1 MGTID
6 ENVNKS
12 QIWDKNTEDM
22 RTTIY
27 KGKVYVLSPSIKH
40 FTQEK

>member
-12 QIWDKNTEDM
+12 QIWDKTTEDM

-27 KGKVYVLSPSIKH
+27 KGKVCVC
-40 FTQEK
+40 